1 MTTTMAALSSN
12 SIRYS
17 EFIKLTMPDATY
29 TFCSAAGSITVSGI
43 TFTGLGD
50 LLSISGIQR
59 DIKTTSNDLTLS
71 LTGIDGNNVGIILSS
86 DIKGSVIEVWRGFLD
101 SDNQIITT
109 PTLQFFKRYQGIVN
123 NVSIVEDFNDVT
135 RSRIATCSISCASI
149 RTVLENRIAGIKT
162 NTISWQ
168 SFYPND
174 LSMSRVQSIVAQY
187 FDFGKKPKKGSQSST
202 ADVNNPD
209 PYAS

>member
-1 MTTTMAALSSN
+1 
-12 SIRYS
+12 
-17 EFIKLTMPDATY
+17 
-29 TFCSAAGSITVSGI
+29 
-43 TFTGLGD
+43 
-50 LLSISGIQR
+50 
-59 DIKTTSNDLTLS
+59 
-71 LTGIDGNNVGIILSS
+71 
-86 DIKGSVIEVWRGFLD
+86 
-101 SDNQIITT
+101 
-109 PTLQFFKRYQGIVN
+109 
-123 NVSIVEDFNDVT
+123 VEDFNEIT

-149 RTVLENRIAGIKT
+149 RTVLENRLAGIKT

-202 ADVNNPD
+202 ADINNPD

>member
-1 MTTTMAALSSN
+1 MLALNSS

-17 EFIKLTMPDATY
+17 EFIKLTMPHEVH
-29 TFCSAAGSITVSGI
+29 TFCSAAGSITVDGN

-50 LLSISGIQR
+50 LLTISGIQR
-59 DIKTTSNDLTLS
+59 DIKTTSNDLTVS
-71 LTGIDGNNVGIILSS
+71 LTGIDGNNVGIVLSS
-86 DIKGSVIEVWRGFLD
+86 DIKGSLIEVWRGFLD
-101 SDNQIITT
+101 SNNQIITT

-123 NVSIVEDFNDVT
+123 NISITEDFNETT

-149 RTVLENRIAGIKT
+149 RTVLENRIAGAKT

-168 SFYPND
+168 KFYPAD
-174 LSMSRVQSIVAQY
+174 LSMSRVQSIVSQY
-187 FDFGKKPKKGSQSST
+187 FDFGKTPTKGSQSAT

-209 PYAS
+209 PYGA